1 LIYPIKICSAETPTQ
16 TTYSKHKSK
25 TTNRSLDKNWENNK
39 AESYTRYPGKNSNA
53 KKGSR

>member
-1 LIYPIKICSAETPTQ
+1 MFSRNTDTNHIQQAQI
-16 TTYSKHKSK
+16 K